1 VKRIYLIIVV
11 LAVGVGA
18 ARAGEDKKLYGPDGR
33 SVGTAS
39 TDSAGSTIIRDAA
52 GRVTGRASTDSA
64 GTTTFRDAQGR
75 VTGSTSA
82 PRR

>member
-1 VKRIYLIIVV
+1 MKRVCLIIVV

-18 ARAGEDKKLYGPDGR
+18 ARAGDTRLYGPDGR

-39 TDSAGSTIIRDAA
+39 TDSAGSTVVRDAQ

-64 GTTTFRDAQGR
+64 GTTIFRDAQGR
-75 VTGSTSA
+75 ITGSASA